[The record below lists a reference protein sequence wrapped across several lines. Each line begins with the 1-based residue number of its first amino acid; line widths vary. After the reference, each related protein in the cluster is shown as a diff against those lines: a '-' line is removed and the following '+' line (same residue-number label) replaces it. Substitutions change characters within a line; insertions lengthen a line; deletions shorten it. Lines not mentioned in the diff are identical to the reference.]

1 MSGRRQAVQS
11 AAAARERAAAQR
23 KRRAAETPRSRL
35 PHSCRRRRLSAALR
49 TERGALR
56 LTLESADALSF
67 APKALEV
74 VKQAR
79 FVVKDMHDHVAVV

>member
-11 AAAARERAAAQR
+11 AAAERERAAAQR
-23 KRRAAETPRSRL
+23 KRRAAA
-35 PHSCRRRRLSAALR
+35 CRRRCLSAALR